1 MFLHQCNITNYK
13 SIEACK
19 VKLQPLNF
27 LIGPNGS
34 GKSNFLDA
42 LRFVSESLQTSLGH
56 AIQDRG
62 GLSQIRRKTSGHP
75 THFSIALQGEIN
87 ARPYYYAFKIGAA
100 SSYGFEV
107 TQELLKTTEGHY
119 EIKKGIVSSCSLHS
133 PPKPSL
139 DRLYLVSAS
148 GLSEFRPVYDALS
161 SMGFYNIQPD
171 KVKNLQPPEAGA
183 LLARDGRNLASVL
196 KAMAS
201 ASPQALDKVVRF
213 LSRIVPGLKAVEP
226 VALERMLTLDFIQT
240 SEDEEARW
248 RFPALSMSDGTLRA
262 LAILVALYQP
272 AVQAQV
278 PLVGIEEPEAALHP
292 AAGGVLMDA
301 LRGAL
306 DRTQVIITSHSPDLL
321 DHDALRHEEILVVQ
335 KQAGKTAIGPLDEAS
350 RGALK
355 EHLYTGGEMLR
366 AQQLWMD
373 PQARIRPAQI
383 PLAYPKGAP

>member
-19 VKLQPLNF
+19 VQLQPLNF

-87 ARPYYYAFKIGAA
+87 ARPYYYGFKIGPA

-107 TQELLKTTEGHY
+107 TQELCKTTEGHY

-171 KVKNLQPPEAGA
+171 KVKNLQFPEAGT
-183 LLARDGRNLASVL
+183 LLACAAPSFDQLLRSVASL
-196 KAMAS
+196 
-201 ASPQALDKVVRF
+201 
-213 LSRIVPGLKAVEP
+213 
-226 VALERMLTLDFIQT
+226 
-240 SEDEEARW
+240 
-248 RFPALSMSDGTLRA
+248 LR
-262 LAILVALYQP
+262 
-272 AVQAQV
+272 
-278 PLVGIEEPEAALHP
+278 
-292 AAGGVLMDA
+292 
-301 LRGAL
+301 
-306 DRTQVIITSHSPDLL
+306 
-321 DHDALRHEEILVVQ
+321 
-335 KQAGKTAIGPLDEAS
+335 
-350 RGALK
+350 
-355 EHLYTGGEMLR
+355 
-366 AQQLWMD
+366 
-373 PQARIRPAQI
+373 
-383 PLAYPKGAP
+383 